1 MGFPRRLLADHEALI
16 LDLRP
21 HWIALVLPILAAV
34 LIVVAEI
41 LILDFDP
48 PEAVAWIAW
57 IAGVVLFLA
66 YPVAAVLAWLTSH
79 FVVTSDRVIH
89 RSGWLA
95 KRSMEMPL
103 ERINDVTFN
112 QTVLERVV
120 GAGSLRIESAGEHG
134 QNHFRDIRDPEAVQ
148 KRIYELGEEN
158 ENRMRGKAGPG
169 AGAPTEAISTG
180 GSPLD
185 EIERLASMKK
195 RGLIS
200 EEEFETQKRRLLGRL

>member
-1 MGFPRRLLADHEALI
+1 MGFPRRLLAEYEEMV
-16 LDLRP
+16 LDIRP
-21 HWIALVLPILAAV
+21 HWIALVLPTLVAV

-41 LILDFDP
+41 LIFAYFDP
-48 PEAVAWIAW
+48 PAAVRWLAIGGGVILFLVYPVRAFLAWI
-57 IAGVVLFLA
+57 
-66 YPVAAVLAWLTSH
+66 TSH

-103 ERINDVTFN
+103 ERINDVRFE
-112 QTVLERVV
+112 QSLLERIV
-120 GAGSLRIESAGEHG
+120 GAGDLRIESGGEYG
-134 QNHFRDIRDPEAVQ
+134 QNHFSDIRKPEDVQ
-148 KRIYELGEEN
+148 KLIYEMAEEN
-158 ENRMRGKAGPG
+158 ENRMKRGELG
-169 AGAPTEAISTG
+169 AGSATETMGTG

-185 EIERLASMKK
+185 EIERLASMRE